1 MIPFQNG
8 RRHDLKNGEHRVG
21 VWVREWCL
29 LMEGSNPHGPG
40 KKAGKGY
47 PVFCSSRGVKGRCL
61 MRESPSIS
69 WLNLA
74 FPLFNAVFLSSYTR
88 SAQTSDT
95 ERQSDRWLN
104 QQCRS
109 QALTFVCVFQNSPCT
124 ACRALSLCRQSHAA
138 EQLRAVPR
146 TVWLGAVS
154 SVCESHQEHLHT
166 CRWHG
171 AITCWGTLDRIR
183 RLRRHQRLLLG

>member
-1 MIPFQNG
+1 MGQGVVPIDGGEQSPWARKEG
-8 RRHDLKNGEHRVG
+8 RKG
-21 VWVREWCL
+21 VPCL
-29 LMEGSNPHGPG
+29 LLQQGCQRQVPDEG
-40 KKAGKGY
+40 
-47 PVFCSSRGVKGRCL
+47 
-61 MRESPSIS
+61 EPSIS

-109 QALTFVCVFQNSPCT
+109 QALTVVCVFQNSPCT